1 MMKPG
6 DLVSIINY
14 GEPYSTEAPQ
24 IGLLIRVLD
33 TTNQPYVVLIDGT
46 LRRYNI
52 WHIRCTSES
61 HEAR

>member
-1 MMKPG
+1 MKPG

-14 GEPYSTEAPQ
+14 GEPYSAEVPQ

-52 WHIRCTSES
+52 WHIRCASEG